1 MGRHEAVAMGRHEA
15 VAMGRPTDLVLD
27 ASLPKHK
34 KLKKISSTFPFST
47 LVPFPYF
54 LFVRFMGCK
63 ADNCKQRGD
72 QR

>member
-34 KLKKISSTFPFST
+34 NLGNLPN
-47 LVPFPYF
+47 
-54 LFVRFMGCK
+54 FVY
-63 ADNCKQRGD
+63 
-72 QR
+72 